1 MPSLPAVGNRPARL
15 AERRILY
22 LGRAPLLELYHQQ
35 SCQSMLL
42 VITVHIA
49 FEMCNWQCG
58 SLFNAGSMY

>member
-35 SCQSMLL
+35 LLL